1 MSRIIWQE
9 LYKRKGI
16 GMDALQR
23 YQAWLQDPL
32 IDSVTQEELREI
44 ANNQDEIEDRFFRW
58 LEFGTGGLR
67 GTIGAGSNR
76 MNIYT
81 VRLVTQALANNLRA
95 EGKATGGVAIAHD
108 SRHMSREFTLAAASV
123 LVGNGIPVYVFPKL
137 TPTPLLSYAVRYYNA
152 SAGIVIT
159 ASHNPPQYN
168 GYKVYNERGN
178 QILTE
183 EASSISTQMAK
194 LGLESV
200 QVHPNPEDSPLWH
213 WLDEEVV
220 QAYYK
225 EALEIAPKVDSAKG
239 LQVLYTPLHGTGARF
254 VPEILEQAG
263 FTTVTTVKEQMIPD
277 GNFPTVGYPN
287 PEDPKA
293 FQLAFSYAQKEP
305 FDLILA
311 TDPDADRMGSA
322 IWHGGQWVLL
332 NGNQVGV
339 LLTDFILSQ
348 LDPSK
353 LERSVVVKTIVTTEM
368 VRPIVE
374 KYGGEVRET
383 LTGFKYIGTLMD
395 LLPAEG
401 KEFVFGFEESYGYL
415 AGTAVRDK
423 DAVLASLLMAQ
434 MAAAYK
440 MQGLT
445 LVDRLEQLMHE
456 HGYYLQDLVSYSFAT
471 SIEAEKS
478 REFIKEMQTTPITSI
493 GEERVVQALDY
504 QASIKLDLLTK
515 ERNKIDLP
523 KEGVLQWI
531 TEEGSK
537 ITLRPSGTEPKMKLY
552 IEVCDSSEEQAR
564 ARIEQLKE
572 AFDEMVR
579 QGLEA

>member
-1 MSRIIWQE
+1 
-9 LYKRKGI
+9 
-16 GMDALQR
+16 MDALQR

-81 VRLVTQALANNLRA
+81 VRLVTQALANNLKA

-108 SRHMSREFTLAAASV
+108 SRHMSREFTIAAASV

-263 FTTVTTVKEQMIPD
+263 FTTVTTVKEQMVPD
-277 GNFPTVGYPN
+277 GNFPTVSYPN

-493 GEERVVQALDY
+493 GEERVVQVLDY

-552 IEVCDSSEEQAR
+552 IEVCDSSEEQAK

>member
-1 MSRIIWQE
+1 
-9 LYKRKGI
+9 
-16 GMDALQR
+16 MDALQR

-81 VRLVTQALANNLRA
+81 VRLVTQALANNLKA

-108 SRHMSREFTLAAASV
+108 SRHMSREFTIAAASV

-493 GEERVVQALDY
+493 GEERVVQVLDY

-552 IEVCDSSEEQAR
+552 IEVCDSSEEQAK